1 MTKDQKADALKD
13 LKVKLEEY
21 PFFYLTDPSAM
32 PVSATNKL
40 RRKCHEAGVEMQV
53 VKNTLLAKVMRDA
66 PAAKGYAGL
75 MDSLHGATAVLYCK
89 NQKLPAKLL
98 EAFYK
103 ESNGEKPG
111 FKAAYIDSAVFTGE
125 GALDILKK
133 LKSREELVGEVI
145 GLLQS
150 PAKNVISALLSGG
163 STIAGLLKTL
173 EERPAESA
181 AAVTPAE

>member
-1 MTKDQKADALKD
+1 MTKDQKAVALED
-13 LKVKLEEY
+13 LKAKLQEY

-32 PVSATNKL
+32 PVKVTNKL
-40 RRKCHEAGVEMQV
+40 RRKCHESGVEMQM

-75 MDSLHGATAVLYCK
+75 MDSLHGPTAVLYCK

-98 EAFYK
+98 EDFYK
-103 ESNGEKPG
+103 ESNGEKPA
-111 FKAAYIDSAVFTGE
+111 FKAAYIDSSVFSGE

-133 LKSREELVGEVI
+133 LKSREELIGEVI

-163 STIAGLLKTL
+163 ATIAGILKTL
-173 EERPAESA
+173 EERETAAPAEI
-181 AAVTPAE
+181 VE